1 MDLTTLAVLLADPKY
16 AAMTDAEAAAELNRP
31 HLPGP
36 IGTVE
41 VRKKMARQ
49 GTFAVVVVASKDT
62 DPAQSALRLTCIDT
76 LEIIR
81 DNDNDLDVSDPDV
94 QAVLVILVTALILT
108 QAQSDELTALS
119 DNQQSEAGAAG
130 LGRIRTFQ
138 VSAARA
144 L

>member
-1 MDLTTLAVLLADPKY
+1 MDLIALAGLLADPKY
-16 AAMTDAEAAAELNRP
+16 TPMTDTEAAAELNRI
-31 HLPGP
+31 HLPGA

-49 GTFAVVVVASKDT
+49 GTFGVVVVASKDT
-62 DPAQSALRLTCIDT
+62 DPANHSLRLACIDT